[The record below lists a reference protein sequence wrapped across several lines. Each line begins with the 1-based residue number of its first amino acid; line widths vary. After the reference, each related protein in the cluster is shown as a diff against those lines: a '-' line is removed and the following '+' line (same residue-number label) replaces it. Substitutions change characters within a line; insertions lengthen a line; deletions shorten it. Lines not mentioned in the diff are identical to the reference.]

1 VGFIIFIK
9 KQNLISNII
18 NMITKKKCIPCQG
31 GIPPLKSKEISKLL
45 IQLENGWEVYKNKEI
60 RKKYLFSK
68 YTDAI
73 IFINKIADL
82 AEEEGHHPLIHINYK
97 EVVIILFTH
106 KINGLHENDFIL
118 ASKCDL
124 ILKSLI

>member
-1 VGFIIFIK
+1 
-9 KQNLISNII
+9 
-18 NMITKKKCIPCQG
+18 MITKKNCIACQG
-31 GIPPLKSKEISKLL
+31 GIPRLKSKEISKLL

-68 YTDAI
+68 YADAI
-73 IFINKIADL
+73 IFSNKIADL
-82 AEEEGHHPLIHINYK
+82 AEEEDHHPLIQINYK

>member
-1 VGFIIFIK
+1 
-9 KQNLISNII
+9 
-18 NMITKKKCIPCQG
+18 MITEKKCVPCQG

-45 IQLENGWEVYKNKEI
+45 IQLENGWEVYNNKEI
-60 RKKYLFSK
+60 RKKYQFSK

-73 IFINKIADL
+73 IFSNKIADL
-82 AEEEGHHPLIHINYK
+82 AEKEGHHPFIHINYK
-97 EVVIILFTH
+97 EVIIILFTH

-124 ILKSLI
+124 ILTSSI

>member
-1 VGFIIFIK
+1 MDV
-9 KQNLISNII
+9 
-18 NMITKKKCIPCQG
+18 ITEKKCIPCQG
-31 GIPPLKSKEISKLL
+31 GAPPMKSKEIRKLL
-45 IQLENGWEVYKNKEI
+45 IQLERGWELHKDKEL

-68 YTDAI
+68 YADAI
-73 IFINKIADL
+73 IFSNKIADL
-82 AEEEGHHPLIHINYK
+82 AEEEKHHPFIHINYK
-97 EVVIILFTH
+97 EVIIILFTH